1 MIYNWFPAIE
11 KVIEYAAY
19 KANPSVQYG
28 YGNHFELLNYL
39 TVGKSKEQGNSI
51 INENGQDDFIQYPL
65 KWFVPSKVYSLGEPE
80 KFRIPN
86 ATIVLAINNP
96 HLDWLNPER
105 ESKSFSK
112 LYPVANNFF
121 EFLKKNRYVTFEDQ
135 TKPIYNFQK
144 FPNYSH
150 VDKNKTID
158 IWDAIVIEANL
169 KFDINCLKLNE
180 NEKIC
185 E

>member
-1 MIYNWFPAIE
+1 MIFDWTPPVE
-11 KVIEYAAY
+11 KVIEYAIEQSNAGI
-19 KANPSVQYG
+19 QFG
-28 YGNHFELLNYL
+28 YGNQFELHNYL
-39 TVGKSKEQGNSI
+39 TVGKSKEQGNAI
-51 INENGQDDFIQYPL
+51 IEAGKTDFKQYPL
-65 KWFVPSKVYSLGEPE
+65 IWFVPAKVTSLGEPE

-86 ATIVLAINNP
+86 ATLIFAINNP

-112 LYPVANNFF
+112 LYPLINNLFDFF
-121 EFLKKNRYVTFEDQ
+121 RKNRYVTFEDQ
-135 TKPIYNFQK
+135 QNPIYSFQK
-144 FPNYSH
+144 VPNYSH
-150 VDKNKTID
+150 VDQNKTID

-169 KFDINCLKLNE
+169 KIDINCLNLKQ